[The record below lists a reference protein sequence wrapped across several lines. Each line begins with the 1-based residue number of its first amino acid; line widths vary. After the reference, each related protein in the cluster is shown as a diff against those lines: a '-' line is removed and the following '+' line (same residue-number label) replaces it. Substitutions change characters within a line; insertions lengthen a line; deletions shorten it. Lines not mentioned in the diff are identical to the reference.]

1 MAKSNRPLPT
11 AAQSTFLFSGGRS
24 CGCGM
29 LSASTHTH
37 PRDEVMSLTKVPS
50 ERSYAHFLS
59 SFRFYLLSPSAAF
72 IHLHLEESVH
82 VGEGVRVLNVCTF
95 IVLCRR

>member
-11 AAQSTFLFSGGRS
+11 AARSTVLFSGGRS

-59 SFRFYLLSPSAAF
+59 SFRFYLLSPSTVVSTAV
-72 IHLHLEESVH
+72 HLHLEESVH
-82 VGEGVRVLNVCTF
+82 VGEWVRVLNVCTF
-95 IVLCRR
+95 II